1 MLFTLIRYTVSA
13 IIFIPVLIVLN
24 KKKLLRKKSVAIIT
38 IISIIAFTSIISIF
52 PVENAFIRFD
62 TPEQAFSYVE
72 TGKFDYVVE
81 GESSSMVVYKKDG
94 NTYSHTFLL
103 KDEKGYMLTSFYGYT
118 NVCMMHNNNGIL
130 NVYKVNSIEDY
141 YVTGFLFSDTNDIE
155 LKSDTRDVEYD
166 IRYNENNNFFSAYIK
181 EYADDIYLVCDGEKV
196 EIGG

>member
-1 MLFTLIRYTVSA
+1 MLFILIRLVISA
-13 IIFIPVLIVLN
+13 VIFVPLIIILN
-24 KKKLLRKKSVAIIT
+24 KKKILKKKYAAPI
-38 IISIIAFTSIISIF
+38 IIAAFVLFTSAISSF

-81 GESSSMVVYKKDG
+81 GESSSMVVYKKDS
-94 NTYSHTFLL
+94 NTYSQIFLL
-103 KDEKGYMLTSFYGYT
+103 KDEKGYMLNSFYGYT

-141 YVTGFLFSDTNDIE
+141 YVTGFLFSDTNNIE

-166 IRYNENNNFFSAYIK
+166 IHYNENNNFFTAYIK
-181 EYADDIYLVCDGEKV
+181 EYADDIYLVCDGEKI

>member
-13 IIFIPVLIVLN
+13 IIFIPILIVLN

-38 IISIIAFTSIISIF
+38 IVSIIAFTSLISIF

-81 GESSSMVVYKKDG
+81 GESSSMVVYKKDS
-94 NTYSHTFLL
+94 NTYSQIFLL
-103 KDEKGYMLTSFYGYT
+103 KDEKGYMLNSFYGYT
-118 NVCMMHNNNGIL
+118 LTDRMLDGNYALDIF
-130 NVYKVNSIEDY
+130 KVKNTDDY
-141 YVTGFLFSDTNDIE
+141 YITGVLVSDTSNVE
-155 LKSDTRDVEYD
+155 LKSDTRDVKYD

>member
-1 MLFTLIRYTVSA
+1 M
-13 IIFIPVLIVLN
+13 LN

-38 IISIIAFTSIISIF
+38 IVSIIAFTSLISIF

-81 GESSSMVVYKKDG
+81 GESSSMVVYKKDS
-94 NTYSHTFLL
+94 NTYSQIFLL
-103 KDEKGYMLTSFYGYT
+103 KDEKGYMLNSFYGYT
-118 NVCMMHNNNGIL
+118 LTDRMLDGNYALDIF
-130 NVYKVNSIEDY
+130 KVKNTDDY
-141 YVTGFLFSDTNDIE
+141 YITGVLVSDTSNVE
-155 LKSDTRDVEYD
+155 LKSDTRDVKYD